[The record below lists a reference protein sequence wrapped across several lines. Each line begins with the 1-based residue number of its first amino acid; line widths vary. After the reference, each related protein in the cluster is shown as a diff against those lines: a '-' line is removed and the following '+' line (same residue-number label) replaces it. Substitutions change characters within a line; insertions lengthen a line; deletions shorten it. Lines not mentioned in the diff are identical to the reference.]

1 MDIKS
6 IVNSYRDKDDR
17 DLIDKIARIVKAQNG
32 RWDTGMGETT
42 KDLTTMLLY
51 EYSTALE
58 SLSGGKL
65 SAEFVIRKLT
75 ENMGTFRYGDFR
87 RKEDDHIMYDN
98 VSVTSDEYRML
109 TRVNGEFGAHQVDY
123 KDEMGR
129 PKFSVVLFDDKQ
141 KFKTRDGRRFIL
153 HGIDLSDL
161 NGIRHTV
168 FHEWTHIMEK
178 SFVKA
183 VTLKKEDIILE
194 DGDSIYINACL
205 SADLE
210 MSDYKK
216 FIASVDDILESNS
229 DVLFGGISTIEINE
243 KKSPTRRI
251 MHNQI
256 SEGATEYIALA
267 VMDELGFEV
276 KDRERY
282 KDRREIVD
290 KVFTS
295 IGTKQAITDY
305 MKNSN
310 KIISMLEGRRF
321 AGRPLLQAADNL
333 VTKLGKTDAFFRGEF
348 KKCGKDYKEFDR
360 VKDKIMGFW
369 CLGRKPEDEDVE
381 RVFLDAK
388 EVVDFSSEVSEEMGK
403 RHIKGALSFDRD
415 MAEFKSTLDREFPVI
430 IEETSIDE
438 RLQDINN

>member
-1 MDIKS
+1 MS
-6 IVNSYRDKDDR
+6 IGVM
-17 DLIDKIARIVKAQNG
+17 A
-32 RWDTGMGETT
+32 
-42 KDLTTMLLY
+42 
-51 EYSTALE
+51 
-58 SLSGGKL
+58 
-65 SAEFVIRKLT
+65 
-75 ENMGTFRYGDFR
+75 
-87 RKEDDHIMYDN
+87 
-98 VSVTSDEYRML
+98 
-109 TRVNGEFGAHQVDY
+109 
-123 KDEMGR
+123 
-129 PKFSVVLFDDKQ
+129 
-141 KFKTRDGRRFIL
+141 
-153 HGIDLSDL
+153 
-161 NGIRHTV
+161 
-168 FHEWTHIMEK
+168 
-178 SFVKA
+178 
-183 VTLKKEDIILE
+183 
-194 DGDSIYINACL
+194 
-205 SADLE
+205 
-210 MSDYKK
+210 
-216 FIASVDDILESNS
+216 
-229 DVLFGGISTIEINE
+229 
-243 KKSPTRRI
+243 
-251 MHNQI
+251 
-256 SEGATEYIALA
+256 GATNSLERDVVELIAMEY
-267 VMDELGFEV
+267 GFEV

-430 IEETSIDE
+430 IEETSVDE